1 VTSPDSRFD
10 GRFDVL
16 LSDGSTASIRQA
28 HPGDEAALTA
38 FHARLSERTV
48 VLRFFN
54 PWRVTGEFV
63 ERLTHFDGIDAC
75 CLVAERND
83 TIVAV
88 AEYDRIAGQP
98 DAEVAFVIDDAY
110 QGRGLGTLLLE
121 HLAGVARRHGIKR
134 FVADTL
140 AENHRMLQVFKDV
153 GFARQYE
160 RSSEVM
166 RVALDIAPTPE
177 AMAAM
182 DERDRVAIRRSMERL
197 LRPRSIAVIGAA
209 RQPGRIGHELLRNLV
224 LGGFTGPVYPV
235 NPATDSVAGIPS
247 WPDVESIAGP
257 VDLAVVA
264 VPAKAVPGV
273 VEACGRKRVGG
284 LVVVSAG
291 FAEVGQEGAGSERA
305 ITSLAHRHGMRLIGP
320 NCFGIV
326 NTDPDISMNATF
338 AREAPARGR
347 IGFGSQS
354 GGLGIA
360 ILAEASE
367 RGLGLSSFVSMGNKA
382 DVSGNDLVTWWEDDD
397 STDVVLL
404 YLESFGN
411 PRKFSRVA
419 RRVSRSK
426 PIIAVKGGRSAV
438 GARAAASHTAALMSP
453 ERAVDALFRRTGVVR
468 VDTLEEMFDVAD
480 LLAHQPPP
488 RGPRVAIMGN
498 AGGPGVLAADACAG
512 HGLEVPELSASTQ
525 QSLRG
530 FLADGAGVG
539 NPVDMVASASPEVY
553 ARTLELLLASDE
565 VDAVVVIST
574 PPLGT
579 DPDEV
584 ATAVAR
590 VSDHR
595 TADKTVVAA
604 FLGSER
610 ARLLLRGARRPVP
623 CFTYPETAALALA
636 HAWQYGR
643 WLARPPFEAP
653 LLDAIDPNAARRLVA
668 ERPGGEWI
676 TGARAMAVLQSYGIP
691 VVPTHEV
698 TSAADAGRVATE
710 LGRPVAIKASGPRIV
725 HKSDVGGVAL
735 GVDGSAAAAAAY
747 ERMQRALGSSMTGA
761 VVQPMAEAG
770 VETIA
775 GFVADPAFGPLV
787 LFGLGGT
794 SVELLGDSATR
805 LAPLDD
811 VDVHEM
817 LSELRTAPLL
827 TGYRGS
833 RAVDLRALSSLLL
846 RLSRLAEDLPELVE
860 ADCNPVVATPS
871 GVAVVDARFRVND
884 APAGDDTALRHLRG
898 ETATT

>member
-1 VTSPDSRFD
+1 MTSTDV
-10 GRFDVL
+10 RFDVL
-16 LSDGSTASIRQA
+16 LSDGTTASIRPA
-28 HPGDEAALTA
+28 RRGDEAGLTD
-38 FHARLSERTV
+38 FHARLSERTR
-48 VLRFFN
+48 VLRFFG
-54 PWRVTGEFV
+54 PWRVTADFV
-63 ERLTHFDGIDAC
+63 ERLTHFDGVDAC
-75 CLVAERND
+75 CLVAERDD

-88 AEYDRIAGQP
+88 AEYDRVAGHP
-98 DAEVAFVIDDAY
+98 EAEVAFVIEDAY

-166 RVALDIAPTPE
+166 RVALDIAPTSE

-197 LRPRSIAVIGAA
+197 LRPRSIAVIGAS

-224 LGGFTGPVYPV
+224 SGGFTGPVYPV
-235 NPATDSVAGIPS
+235 NPSTDSVAGIPT
-247 WPDVESIAGP
+247 WPDVETIGGP

-264 VPAKAVPGV
+264 VPAAAVAGV
-273 VEACGRKRVGG
+273 VEACGRKGVGG

-291 FAEVGQEGAGSERA
+291 FAEMGQDGAASERA
-305 ITSLAHRHGMRLIGP
+305 MTSLAHGHGMRLIGP
-320 NCFGIV
+320 NCFGVV
-326 NTDPDISMNATF
+326 NTDPDVSMNATF

-382 DVSGNDLVTWWEDDD
+382 DVSGNDLITWWEADD

-411 PRKFSRVA
+411 PRKFSRIA
-419 RRVSRSK
+419 RRVSRTK
-426 PIIAVKGGRSAV
+426 PIVAVKGGRSAV

-453 ERAVDALFRRTGVVR
+453 ERAVEALFRRTGVVR

-480 LLAHQPPP
+480 LLVHQPAP
-488 RGPRVAIMGN
+488 RGPRVGIMGN

-512 HGLEVPELSASTQ
+512 HGLEVPELSPAVQ
-525 QSLRG
+525 DGLRA
-530 FLADGAGVG
+530 FLADGAGVR
-539 NPVDMVASASPEVY
+539 NPVDMVASASPAAY
-553 ARTLELLLASDE
+553 GRTLELLLDSDE
-565 VDAVVVIST
+565 VDAVIVVST

-584 ATAVAR
+584 AAAVAQVADR
-590 VSDHR
+590 GV
-595 TADKTVVAA
+595 ADKTVVAA
-604 FLGSER
+604 FLGAER
-610 ARLLLRGARRPVP
+610 ARALLRGGKRPVP

-653 LLDAIDPNAARRLVA
+653 VLDGIDPNGARRLVA

-676 TGARAMAVLQSYGIP
+676 TGARAMAVLASYGVPAIP
-691 VVPTHEV
+691 TYEV
-698 TSAADAGRVATE
+698 TSAADAARLAAE
-710 LGRPVAIKASGPRIV
+710 LGGAVAIKASGPLIV

-735 GVDGSAAAAAAY
+735 GVDGPDAAATAF
-747 ERMQRALGSSMTGA
+747 ERMQRTLGPSMTGA
-761 VVQPMAEAG
+761 VLQPMAEPG

-794 SVELLGDSATR
+794 TVELLGDTATR
-805 LAPLDD
+805 LAPLDELD
-811 VDVHEM
+811 AQEM
-817 LSELRTAPLL
+817 LGELHTAPLL

-833 RAVDLRALSSLLL
+833 PAVDLGGLSSLLL
-846 RLSRLAEDLPELVE
+846 RLGRLAEDLPELVE
-860 ADCNPVVATPS
+860 ADCNPVIATPS
-871 GVAVVDARFRVND
+871 GVTVVDARFRVSD
-884 APAGDDTALRHLRG
+884 APVDEDDALRHLRG
-898 ETATT
+898 EPSVP